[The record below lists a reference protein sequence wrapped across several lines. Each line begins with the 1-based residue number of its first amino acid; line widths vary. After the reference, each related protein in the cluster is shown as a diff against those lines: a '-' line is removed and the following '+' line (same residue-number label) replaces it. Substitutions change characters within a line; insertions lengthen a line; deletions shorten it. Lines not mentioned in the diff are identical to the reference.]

1 MSAPPTQS
9 DLNTTLASP
18 ERQLLDAAMAL
29 APTISVEGV
38 LQELAQQLR
47 RIAGCDAVA
56 IALMDVE
63 SDRFQLA
70 LGQGFDADGEDLAST
85 LRSQW
90 REAVA
95 ENAALVRIVDSAREL
110 TVPMVGEDVRGAITL
125 RLQESE
131 RAFPIDELA
140 RIVNTIASQAA
151 FAIQRAQVVD
161 RLAHRERLEAIGE
174 VSAGIAH
181 ELRNPLFGISSAAQ
195 LLRFRVR
202 DDPVIERNVGRILR
216 EVERLNSVVSSL
228 MDYARPAPLRL
239 SVADPD
245 AIWHHVLVTKRG
257 LLESKALAVRHEPA
271 SPRASC
277 DLDAEHM
284 TQVFINVLT
293 NAADAAPEGS
303 DLTLSST
310 TSPTSRAWRCR
321 LHNEGPPIP
330 PEVLPRVFDLF
341 FSTKPG
347 GAGVGLALCQRII
360 EEHGGTIALESTAD
374 SGTTVTISLPAHK
387 REALIAPP
395 DGFHG

>member
-9 DLNTTLASP
+9 DLNATFASP

-29 APTISVEGV
+29 APTIAVDRV
-38 LQELAQQLR
+38 LQEVTQQLR
-47 RIAGCDAVA
+47 RVAGCEGVA
-56 IALMDVE
+56 IALVEAE
-63 SDRFQLA
+63 SDRLRLV
-70 LGQGFDADGEDLAST
+70 LGQGFDSDGEDLAST
-85 LRSQW
+85 LRDQW
-90 REAVA
+90 REALA
-95 ENAALVRIVDSAREL
+95 ENTAVVRVVDSAREL
-110 TVPMVGEDVRGAITL
+110 TVPMLVDEVRGAITL
-125 RLQESE
+125 RLRESE
-131 RAFPIDELA
+131 RTIPFDELT
-140 RIVNTIASQAA
+140 RTVNTIASQAA
-151 FAIQRAQVVD
+151 FAIQRAQVVH

-245 AIWHHVLVTKRG
+245 AIWHHVLVAKRG
-257 LLESKALAVRHEPA
+257 LLESKALVVRHDPA
-271 SPRASC
+271 TPRASC

-284 TQVFINVLT
+284 TQVFVNVLT
-293 NAADAAPEGS
+293 NAADAAPEGT

-310 TSPTSRAWRCR
+310 TSATGAWRCR
-321 LHNEGPPIP
+321 LHNDGPPIP

-347 GAGVGLALCQRII
+347 GAGLGLAVCQRVI

-395 DGFHG
+395 DVFHG